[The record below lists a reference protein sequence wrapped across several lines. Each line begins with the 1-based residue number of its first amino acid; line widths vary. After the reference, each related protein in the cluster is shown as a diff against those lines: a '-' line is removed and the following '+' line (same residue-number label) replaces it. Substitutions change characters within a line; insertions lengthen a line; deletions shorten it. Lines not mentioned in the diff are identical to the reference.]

1 MTYLVKVFHRNFTN
15 SLDIYSVL
23 SKYNIITAFH
33 KFYKLEDFLKYNDQN
48 NPRYSY

>member
-23 SKYNIITAFH
+23 SKKRKYII
-33 KFYKLEDFLKYNDQN
+33 DFIKKK
-48 NPRYSY
+48 

>member
-23 SKYNIITAFH
+23 SKTI
-33 KFYKLEDFLKYNDQN
+33 KENDKN
-48 NPRYSY
+48 ASIL